1 MLGRKPT
8 PKLIADWAR
17 ILYTAYPG
25 DAAKFC
31 HNPSA
36 LNCEICESSVVMQD
50 RLAAAVAEQ
59 MPEIWPQ
66 LRLVSRSAIWHAD
79 PTFDWAAAEG
89 ELRRIE
95 AAALSE
101 VNLDRKRRP
110 ARSDPGGFRRE
121 LLPLAE
127 QGDSTPGKAWDH
139 ISQLLDAESERN
151 H

>member
-25 DAAKFC
+25 DAVKFC

-50 RLAAAVAEQ
+50 QLAAAVAEQ

-101 VNLDRKRRP
+101 VNLDRKRRL
-110 ARSDPGGFRRE
+110 ARSDPGGFRRA
-121 LLPLAE
+121 LLPLAG
-127 QGDSTPGKAWDH
+127 QARFYSGKSLGSHLATP
-139 ISQLLDAESERN
+139 
-151 H
+151 